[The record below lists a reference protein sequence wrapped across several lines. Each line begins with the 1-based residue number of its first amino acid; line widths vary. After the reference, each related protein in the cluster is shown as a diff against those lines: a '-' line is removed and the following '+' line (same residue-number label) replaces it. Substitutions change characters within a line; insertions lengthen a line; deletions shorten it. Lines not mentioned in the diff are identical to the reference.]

1 MTPTLIID
9 REEDIM
15 EEVKPKKHAKIGYS
29 VKYGFNNDF
38 VELLADLKEKYG
50 EKIFEIHGI
59 GDKNLD
65 ITQFPKNFYNKST
78 KAVASVSIDD
88 NANVSS
94 KDISQY
100 TYERFKSQQKLNSIY
115 LLYKWVKKLFTKK
128 DAAIAIERIIS
139 GDIFVNDLTDVE
151 KPYCFAIDLNNLLA
165 DGMNFY
171 DGRNICIKAPTR
183 SDSSYTNNCIYI

>member
-1 MTPTLIID
+1 MTV
-9 REEDIM
+9 EEKT
-15 EEVKPKKHAKIGYS
+15 EVKKVNKKGYV

-38 VELLADLKEKYG
+38 VDLITSLKEKYG

-59 GDKNLD
+59 GDRNLD

-115 LLYKWVKKLFTKK
+115 L
-128 DAAIAIERIIS
+128 
-139 GDIFVNDLTDVE
+139 
-151 KPYCFAIDLNNLLA
+151 
-165 DGMNFY
+165 
-171 DGRNICIKAPTR
+171 
-183 SDSSYTNNCIYI
+183 